1 MVFWDGYYHRA
12 SHCISNI
19 KRCLVKVKIG
29 GPFEFTPPMR
39 ANVQNV
45 MNSGRLSPGPTFVG
59 AFEKNFREYH
69 QISHAVMTNSGTSAL
84 VIAIQALKELEGWPD
99 GSEVIVPAITFVA
112 TVNAVIHCNLKPVL
126 VDVRAD
132 DYTIDTDLILND
144 AITTRTKAIIPV
156 HVFGLPAD
164 MHPIQ
169 HLAQNHDLRV
179 IEDACEALGATYNG
193 QPVGAIA
200 DIGCFSFYMSH
211 HITAGVGGMAI
222 TGNPRYAWKMKSLL
236 NHGWDRLTAPID
248 VMTFDF
254 EAIKSRY
261 HFTSI
266 GHSFRATELEAA
278 IALPQLDTL
287 KSDVRRRVTR
297 AKRLSDGLKTFADKL
312 QLPFCPPHNRTHSY
326 MMYPIV
332 VRDGKKWPLIKH
344 LEKNGVET
352 REMLPLTN
360 QPCYEGLFDENDYP
374 IAKWINE
381 GGFYIGCS
389 QYLTRDHLDYTI
401 EIFGEYFG

>member
-1 MVFWDGYYHRA
+1 M
-12 SHCISNI
+12 
-19 KRCLVKVKIG
+19 KVKIG
-29 GPFEFTPPMR
+29 GPFKVTAPMR
-39 ANVQNV
+39 TNVQNV
-45 MNSGRLSPGPTFVG
+45 LNSGRLSPGPTFVG
-59 AFEKNFREYH
+59 AFEKNFSEYH
-69 QISHAVMTNSGTSAL
+69 QVTNAIMTNSGTSAL
-84 VIAIQALKELEGWPD
+84 VIALQALKEVEGWPD

-126 VDVRAD
+126 VDVNAYN
-132 DYTIDTDLILND
+132 YTIDTDLMIY
-144 AITTRTKAIIPV
+144 AITPLTKAIIPV

-169 HLAQNHDLRV
+169 RLAQAHNLKV
-179 IEDACEALGATYNG
+179 IEDACEALGATYSG
-193 QPVGAIA
+193 RPTGGIG

-211 HITAGVGGMAI
+211 HITSGVGGMAI
-222 TGNPRYAWKMKSLL
+222 TGNPRLAYKMRSLIS
-236 NHGWDRLTAPID
+236 HGWDRENAPMD
-248 VMTFDF
+248 QTEFDF
-254 EAIKSRY
+254 EEIRGRY

-266 GHSFRATELEAA
+266 GHSFRATEFEAA

-287 KSDVRRRVTR
+287 EENIQRRVAY
-297 AKRLSDGLKTFADKL
+297 AKRLKKGLEPFADRL
-312 QLPFCPPHNRTHSY
+312 HISHCPHNRTHSY

-344 LEKNGVET
+344 LEKNGIET

-360 QPCYEGLFDENDYP
+360 QPCYRGVFNEADYP

-389 QYLTRDHLDYTI
+389 QYLSQDHLDYTI
-401 EIFGEYFG
+401 EKFGEYFV

>member
-1 MVFWDGYYHRA
+1 
-12 SHCISNI
+12 
-19 KRCLVKVKIG
+19 VKVKIG
-29 GPFEFTPPMR
+29 GPFEVTPPMR
-39 ANVQNV
+39 TNVQKV

-69 QISHAVMTNSGTSAL
+69 QISHSVMTNSGTSAL
-84 VIAIQALKELEGWPD
+84 VVAIQALKEIEGWPD

-112 TVNAVIHCNLKPVL
+112 TVNAVIHCNLKPIL
-126 VDVRAD
+126 VDVNAD
-132 DYTIDTDLILND
+132 DYTINVDLINN
-144 AITTRTKAIIPV
+144 AITNSTEAIIPV

-169 HLAQNHDLRV
+169 AIAQSRDLRV
-179 IEDACEALGATYNG
+179 IEDACEALGATYSG
-193 QPVGAIA
+193 QPVGGIA
-200 DIGCFSFYMSH
+200 DVGCFSFYMSH

-222 TGNPRYAWKMKSLL
+222 TGNPRRAWKMKSLV

-248 VMTFDF
+248 ATRFDF

-278 IALPQLDTL
+278 IAIPQLDNIT
-287 KSDVRRRVTR
+287 DTIEQRVSN
-297 AKRLSDGLKTFADKL
+297 AKHLTNGLKPFSDKL
-312 QLPFCPPHNRTHSY
+312 QLPFCQHNRSHSY

-332 VRDGKKWPLIKH
+332 VRDGKKWPLIKY

-401 EIFGEYFG
+401 GKFGEYFG